1 MVPDFNHYIVKQHPN
16 TLPDSMLCKICYKE
30 KLEVL
35 FMPCGHIIS
44 CIQCAVTIEQCAV
57 CRLPFD
63 ISLRVYI
70 YPTDKLVSI
79 HNDEYYT
86 ESNIKQVEAVPCKV
100 CRKEDIELVF
110 LPCRH
115 ACTCFSCGE
124 KMVECPVCFE
134 KVYAFIKVFL

>member
-1 MVPDFNHYIVKQHPN
+1 
-16 TLPDSMLCKICYKE
+16 MLCKICYKE

-44 CIQCAVTIEQCAV
+44 CIQCAVTIEQCAM

-63 ISLRVYI
+63 ISLRVYV
-70 YPTDKLVSI
+70 YPTDRITPFYDDV
-79 HNDEYYT
+79 YYT
-86 ESNIKQVEAVPCKV
+86 EFASKNVETVPCKV

-115 ACTCFSCGE
+115 ACTCFNCGHE
-124 KMVECPVCFE
+124 MQECSVCFE
-134 KVYAFIKVFL
+134 NVYAFIRVFL